1 MQLHGPMAATAKV
14 VHAGW
19 LSKKETMDS
28 QVGVFGVEWYMRED
42 YDRSRAMF
50 IDGDALPR
58 SYEEWK
64 QQVEPLRER
73 LVSQGILVVQAYINP
88 DVFPDWCVANGCQ
101 PDARGRDMFAASVA
115 RRVMVEQGHFR
126 D

>member
-1 MQLHGPMAATAKV
+1 
-14 VHAGW
+14 
-19 LSKKETMDS
+19 MDS

-64 QQVEPLRER
+64 QQVELLRER

-88 DVFPDWCVANGCQ
+88 DVFPDWYVANGCQ

-115 RRVMVEQGHFR
+115 RRVMVEQGHLR